1 MKRLREVALSLRTG
15 IAVMVLA
22 IVLLAAVPQWVA
34 WYVCAT
40 DSTKALMGQLMDE
53 IGEGVAQDLS
63 SELQDAASALL
74 ALNWT
79 VSNTAH
85 LCDPLDPLF
94 NATWAGL
101 WRACMA
107 QQARISN
114 RVRWNVR
121 VGGRHGTCASSY
133 WEDESTVGAN
143 SRPTVWAQQMQ
154 LPNGTT
160 AQQFG
165 WVGVSDPNTDE
176 MSVGDLIFQTGIGVY
191 DARLRPWYVQ
201 SVARPGL
208 LTWGAAYASQPVN
221 WGPSVPVTTSF
232 HDSAGQLCGV
242 AKVSVYFADLV
253 EFFKGKAIGKTGSM
267 WLVAIDTDE
276 LVATSTNAST
286 SDSVTGMM
294 ITVNDSSDALTRAV
308 GREARSMMRSGSY
321 DKLGTRVLNGKKYQV
336 HLRLIDAQQ
345 GTGFPAMYLFV
356 AIPLS
361 DYYND
366 IQKSIYVTVG
376 ITLAALVVS
385 LAASVALAMMMAR
398 PLGSLAKQIGFIASL
413 QDIEGLASAPKSKLH
428 EIKQI
433 QDSMDKMWNVLQSF
447 HKYVPIQVLRYLVAD
462 GGVAKLGVVEENCT
476 IIFCDIENFTGTM
489 EKADTRLMLQ
499 AFTDF
504 MDMVTFNVE
513 ATHGIVDKIIGDCV
527 MAFWGHFGKNK
538 DRHQVQACQFALA
551 VLRDLPELQK
561 KAAAQGLPV
570 LNCRIGIA
578 SGPVYVGNSG
588 SSRHFQYTVL
598 GSPVNL
604 AARLEPLN
612 KLFGSRVLVS
622 RGVHDAVSPDYVTA
636 RLGRCAIKGFSEPEE
651 VFELVAETYM
661 ATPEQLFAANAMT
674 KASGAVDEGRN
685 DDACELYESVMSV
698 CPKCAPFLQSRCDT
712 LRQCGDAS
720 VIQPAGKGL

>member
-1 MKRLREVALSLRTG
+1 
-15 IAVMVLA
+15 
-22 IVLLAAVPQWVA
+22 
-34 WYVCAT
+34 
-40 DSTKALMGQLMDE
+40 
-53 IGEGVAQDLS
+53 
-63 SELQDAASALL
+63 
-74 ALNWT
+74 
-79 VSNTAH
+79 
-85 LCDPLDPLF
+85 
-94 NATWAGL
+94 
-101 WRACMA
+101 MA

-114 RVRWNVR
+114 RARWNVR

-143 SRPTVWAQQMQ
+143 GRPTVWAQQMQ

-165 WVGVSDPNTDE
+165 WVGVSDPLSNA
-176 MSVGDLIFQTGIGVY
+176 MSVGDLIYSTPLGVY
-191 DARLRPWYVQ
+191 DSRLRPWYAQ

-267 WLVAIDTDE
+267 WLVAIGTDE

-294 ITVNDSSDALTRAV
+294 ITVNDSSEALTRAM
-308 GREARSMMRSGSY
+308 GRAARSMMRANEY
-321 DKLGTRVLNGKKYQV
+321 DSLGTRTLAGQKYQV

-385 LAASVALAMMMAR
+385 LAASVALALMIAR
-398 PLGSLAKQIGFIASL
+398 PLGSLAKQIGAIASL
-413 QDIEGLASAPKSKLH
+413 QDIEGLSTTPKSKLH

-504 MDMVTFNVE
+504 MDMVTFDVE

-527 MAFWGHFGKNK
+527 MAFWGHFGKSKNH
-538 DRHQVQACQFALA
+538 HQTQACKFALA

-612 KLFGSRVLVS
+612 KFFGSRVLVS
-622 RGVHDAVSPDYVTA
+622 RSVHDAVSGSYVTS
-636 RLGRCAIKGFSEPEE
+636 RFGKCAIKGFSEPEE
-651 VFELVAETYM
+651 VFELVAESRL
-661 ATPEQLFAANAMT
+661 ATPEQLFAANTLT
-674 KASGAVDEGRN
+674 KASVAVDEGRL
-685 DDACELYESVMSV
+685 DDARDLLENVVSSCPRSAVYARSRCEALSSCGDPSVM
-698 CPKCAPFLQSRCDT
+698 
-712 LRQCGDAS
+712 
-720 VIQPAGKGL
+720 IPAGKGV